1 MKRVFIYIMC
11 LTALASCTDDSGKEP
26 VGAED
31 YSDGVYVATSKRQ
44 AAEGIEPDSD
54 GFIII
59 DSFDSQSILYFTQM
73 GASKD
78 PKFINNTTG
87 DPYLYRYQYY
97 QNDQADW
104 NTDYNFKRLP
114 NYEPFKWNTVTEIG
128 SYGNAFHFYAMY
140 FPVDNTPK
148 FYVQSDQ
155 RGPEEDPYDTSNFA
169 QSDIMGAYHAT
180 SALFTRMRFN
190 LFHLMVYLKVTLYVP
205 VVETTQNDAGQSN
218 YSGFDDGAV
227 QGAYL
232 LGALTDFG
240 IEWRANRSSDVSA
253 PLTQST
259 GSKKTIYMYAHERE
273 EGADPITLDVRDFYT
288 GTVIKENE
296 LVREYNFS
304 VLVPNQTFGDN
315 FLCFALKDIDNQ
327 MKYYYFSGSQVVGD
341 KSNYALSQ
349 GTLQELKLYLPRTNN
364 QTILVQARILPWNDA
379 LTEMTVSKQTGNGN
393 E

>member
-1 MKRVFIYIMC
+1 M
-11 LTALASCTDDSGKEP
+11 ASCSDNSDREPEGGQTDP
-26 VGAED
+26 
-31 YSDGVYVATSKRQ
+31 DGIYVASSPRR
-44 AAEGIEPDSD
+44 AAEGIEVDED

-59 DSFDSQSILYFTQM
+59 DSFDDASILYFAQM
-73 GASKD
+73 GPSQD
-78 PKFINNTTG
+78 PKFINPGTN
-87 DPYLYRYQYY
+87 DPYLYKYQYFK
-97 QNDQADW
+97 NDEANW
-104 NTDYNFKRLP
+104 NENFNFKTKSGEL
-114 NYEPFKWNTVTEIG
+114 PFKWSTVTDLG
-128 SYGNAFHFYAMY
+128 SYGNAFHFYGMY
-140 FPVDNTPK
+140 FPGDNTPK
-148 FYVQSDQ
+148 FNVRQDQ
-155 RGPEEDPYDTSNFA
+155 RGPQDDPYNTSNFVL
-169 QSDIMGAYHAT
+169 SDIMGAYHAT
-180 SALFTRMRFN
+180 SSLYTRMRFN

-227 QGAYL
+227 QGAYVL
-232 LGALTDFG
+232 DALTDFG

-259 GSKKTIYMYAHERE
+259 GSKKTIYMYAHERQEGE
-273 EGADPITLDVRDFYT
+273 EPISLDVRDFYT
-288 GTVIKENE
+288 GNVIKDNE

-364 QTILVQARILPWNDA
+364 QSILVQARILPWNDA
-379 LTEMTVSKQTGNGN
+379 LTEMTVSKQTGTGN